1 MTVEDCQSQCD
12 EGSRRI
18 GWGGWRG
25 LQHVV
30 NPKQETGEPLF
41 IQLCVCVCV
50 ESGGGSELD
59 EAPHTHFIWKQ
70 IVLECFKLTTAFF
83 FFLPLLLLLCLSTG
97 SDSWTA
103 AERRQFNKGIAA
115 YKKDFFTVQKQVCVL
130 SNTRRGKSRLQ

>member
-50 ESGGGSELD
+50 LRVGVEVNLTRH
-59 EAPHTHFIWKQ
+59 HTHT
-70 IVLECFKLTTAFF
+70 LY
-83 FFLPLLLLLCLSTG
+83 G
-97 SDSWTA
+97 N
-103 AERRQFNKGIAA
+103 R
-115 YKKDFFTVQKQVCVL
+115 
-130 SNTRRGKSRLQ
+130 